1 MSFWDNVVNELNFI
15 GMTNKALAEK
25 AGFDPSNIGRGLRY
39 KSSPSAETAV
49 KIAKILGVSVE
60 YLVSGEDIKNPND
73 KISIMPNEIR
83 KIKKYSSFIDNLE
96 RLPIYEK
103 DCIIEMV
110 EKLSLAHKDFTL

>member
-1 MSFWDNVVNELNFI
+1 MDFWDNVSTELEYL
-15 GMTNKALAEK
+15 GMTGKTLSEK
-25 AGFDPSNIGRGLRY
+25 AGIAA
-39 KSSPSAETAV
+39 SSITKGKKLGSCPSAETAV

-60 YLVSGEDIKNPND
+60 YLVSGEVIKNPND

-96 RLPIYEK
+96 RLPKYEK